1 MTPTR
6 QPCEDARY
14 GSPECGHPR
23 CDESL
28 PQAILTSP
36 LFPATLPGK
45 AGAPSRTVPRAL
57 ALRMILGCGHRTL
70 AEPQR

>member
-36 LFPATLPGK
+36 LLPATLQ
-45 AGAPSRTVPRAL
+45 TY
-57 ALRMILGCGHRTL
+57 CT
-70 AEPQR
+70 